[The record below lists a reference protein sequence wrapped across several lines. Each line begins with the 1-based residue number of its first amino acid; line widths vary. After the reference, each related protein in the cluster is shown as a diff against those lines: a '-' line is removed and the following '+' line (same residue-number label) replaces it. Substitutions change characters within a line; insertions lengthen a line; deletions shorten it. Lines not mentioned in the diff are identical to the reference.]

1 MTLIKAENRELTHSR
16 YSSTKGIP
24 TTSPKT
30 RGTGLLLGTD
40 FRHAVE
46 FSRSGRTA
54 IRPSRAFVT
63 GGLSNPYIALGCSPL
78 RGPIRCPPGPARCMG
93 NSTRSFRVPQG
104 GPSAGPALSDVDHNT
119 GPPPDLPVTAATCVS
134 GRLPDGGP
142 TDLLSVGQGSQLG
155 RRQGASRSV
164 RPASR
169 RESGGTSGDPTWA
182 ELDADARA
190 HGLGRLGDAVLPGAL
205 AGPTHHHQVPVTQR
219 EPEAPRAPARR
230 AEHERPRGAERDD
243 RDQRVRGAAPADPVA
258 VPGDAVATVPVE
270 AHADRDEVLAQFGAV
285 VPVELRPRLR
295 QQRVRQFLV
304 TPVVPEQARHGDL
317 ALVHLP
323 AVLPPGDVAEQ
334 VLQHRVGPGD
344 PAGQV
349 IHPGTATELVSHD
362 PAGQWG
368 ERRLLGE
375 IPHRGLVHE
384 RHGGT
389 LPRFRTC
396 VRKAVDAPSRGTAPS
411 RRGAGA
417 LFRRSAPGRTA
428 APPGPPPRAGGG
440 GGPFSGGPP
449 PGQRA
454 PPRGPRPAAPPPP
467 RRSWPRGS
475 RPGRPRGAPPPPP
488 TRAARA
494 GPHRR
499 RSAPTHPP
507 AGRRCCRPDVRWA
520 RRG

>member
-1 MTLIKAENRELTHSR
+1 ME
-16 YSSTKGIP
+16 
-24 TTSPKT
+24 
-30 RGTGLLLGTD
+30 
-40 FRHAVE
+40 
-46 FSRSGRTA
+46 
-54 IRPSRAFVT
+54 
-63 GGLSNPYIALGCSPL
+63 
-78 RGPIRCPPGPARCMG
+78 

-104 GPSAGPALSDVDHNT
+104 ALPPVLLCPAWSTTRARRQAFRLPPRPASPAVCLTRAGRSALRPT
-119 GPPPDLPVTAATCVS
+119 GP
-134 GRLPDGGP
+134 
-142 TDLLSVGQGSQLG
+142 QLG

-169 RESGGTSGDPTWA
+169 QESGGASGDPTWA
-182 ELDADARA
+182 ELDADAWA

-243 RDQRVRGAAPADPVA
+243 RDHRVRGAAPADPVA
-258 VPGDAVATVPVE
+258 VPDDAVATVPVE
-270 AHADRDEVLAQFGAV
+270 AHADRDEVFAQFGAV
-285 VPVELRPRLR
+285 VAVELRPRLG

-304 TPVVPEQARHGDL
+304 TPVVPQQARHGDL

-323 AVLPPGDVAEQ
+323 AVLPPADVAEQ
-334 VLQHRVGPGD
+334 VLQHRVGPED

-349 IHPGTATELVSHD
+349 IHPGTATEIVSHD

-396 VRKAVDAPSRGTAPS
+396 VRKAVDARSTGTAPC

-428 APPGPPPRAGGG
+428 TPPW
-440 GGPFSGGPP
+440 
-449 PGQRA
+449 
-454 PPRGPRPAAPPPP
+454 PRPVAAPAP
-467 RRSWPRGS
+467 RRSWSSGS
-475 RPGRPRGAPPPPP
+475 RPGRPRGAP
-488 TRAARA
+488 
-494 GPHRR
+494 
-499 RSAPTHPP
+499 APTPT
-507 AGRRCCRPDVRWA
+507 
-520 RRG
+520 

>member
-1 MTLIKAENRELTHSR
+1 MTSIKAENRELDALDINQPKESPPRARRPAARGYYLALTFGTLLSSQGADAQQSGPRGLSSLADCPIHTSHSDV
-16 YSSTKGIP
+16 P
-24 TTSPKT
+24 
-30 RGTGLLLGTD
+30 
-40 FRHAVE
+40 
-46 FSRSGRTA
+46 RSGVRSGALPGRRGAWGTVHEA
-54 IRPSRAFVT
+54 FGSR
-63 GGLSNPYIALGCSPL
+63 
-78 RGPIRCPPGPARCMG
+78 R
-93 NSTRSFRVPQG
+93 G

-270 AHADRDEVLAQFGAV
+270 AHADRDEVLAEFGAV

-323 AVLPPGDVAEQ
+323 AVLPPADVAEQ

-349 IHPGTATELVSHD
+349 IHPGTATEFVSHD

-396 VRKAVDAPSRGTAPS
+396 VRKAVDAPSRGTSPS

-417 LFRRSAPGRTA
+417 RSGGQRQDARGHRRAPG
-428 APPGPPPRAGGG
+428 
-440 GGPFSGGPP
+440 
-449 PGQRA
+449 
-454 PPRGPRPAAPPPP
+454 PAQP
-467 RRSWPRGS
+467 
-475 RPGRPRGAPPPPP
+475 
-488 TRAARA
+488 
-494 GPHRR
+494 
-499 RSAPTHPP
+499 
-507 AGRRCCRPDVRWA
+507 
-520 RRG
+520 